1 LGTIIPSL
9 PVGLTEE
16 EGSICSVAAG
26 FFCIDAYLRQRT
38 AKKKKATHPES
49 MFFHFIS
56 F

>member
-26 FFCIDAYLRQRT
+26 FFVLMLL
-38 AKKKKATHPES
+38 ATENGKEMGNS
-49 MFFHFIS
+49 ILKVCFFS
-56 F
+56 FY